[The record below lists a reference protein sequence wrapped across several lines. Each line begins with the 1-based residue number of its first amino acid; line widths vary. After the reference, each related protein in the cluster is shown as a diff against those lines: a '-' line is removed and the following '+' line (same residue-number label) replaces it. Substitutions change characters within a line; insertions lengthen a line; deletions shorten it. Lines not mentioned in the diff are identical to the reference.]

1 LEKNFELELK
11 AQENIII
18 AKKEKIFSSE
28 LKKLAKNLLKKVKMR
43 KKFVAREMALAQARV
58 NLVEANK
65 DVLQNKIKNKETL
78 DFSDE
83 IIKNEKDFIE
93 YHEELANKQLE
104 NAKNHES
111 IAQLE
116 KELAKHKISSAKL
129 RYNAA
134 TIRIKLGK
142 YQLKYLKALESK
154 TSQEKKMIILAN
166 FREMIKSLEHSV
178 NEISEK
184 EKIIKEIQQEIQ
196 KKSHNS

>member
-1 LEKNFELELK
+1 MEKNFELELK

>member
-65 DVLQNKIKNKETL
+65 DVLQNKIKNMDTL

-93 YHEELANKQLE
+93 YHEKLAIKQLE
-104 NAKNHES
+104 NAKNHDR

-166 FREMIKSLEHSV
+166 FREMIKSLEHSL

-196 KKSHNS
+196 NISHNS

>member
-1 LEKNFELELK
+1 MEKNFELELK

-104 NAKNHES
+104 NAKNHET

-154 TSQEKKMIILAN
+154 TSQEKKNIILAN
-166 FREMIKSLEHSV
+166 FRERIKSLEHSV

-196 KKSHNS
+196 KISHYS